1 MKTLIL
7 SLALLTSGS
16 AVASTASSAAL
27 TPVSAVGD
35 YIHVGTGRALVQ
47 SRLGTPT
54 ASLSDGTWLY
64 RGFNAPGASGGDST
78 LVVRFEGHKVAALA
92 LTNEWGAESL
102 RLAARKSAPA
112 DARQVATNTP

>member
-7 SLALLTSGS
+7 SLALLTAGS
-16 AVASTASSAAL
+16 AIASTASSSAL
-27 TPVSAVGD
+27 TPVSSVGD
-35 YIHVGTGRALVQ
+35 YIHVGAGRALVQ

-54 ASLSDGTWLY
+54 ASLPDGTWLY

-78 LVVRFEGHKVAALA
+78 LVVRFDGHKVAALA

-102 RLAARKSAPA
+102 RLAARKSSPSA
-112 DARQVATNTP
+112 ARQIATTAP